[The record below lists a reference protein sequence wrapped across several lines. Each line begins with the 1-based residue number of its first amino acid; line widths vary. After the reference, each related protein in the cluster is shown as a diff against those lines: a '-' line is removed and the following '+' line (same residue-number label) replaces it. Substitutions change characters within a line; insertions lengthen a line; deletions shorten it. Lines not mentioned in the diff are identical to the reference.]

1 MAKGKSAE
9 WEDAQDGLPASSA
22 PQRYPASEVPANVEA
37 PESSPSSA
45 VPPSSHT
52 LDTSAPDVPNTVGP
66 DTLPLL
72 ELLEQP
78 DPALESSAS
87 GLVVPPPTSEAPA
100 EALAPSLEPAG
111 HQEEALV
118 EAAPSETAS
127 VSGGMRGPNT
137 HSTPDVLSSISAPGS
152 SILLNSLLENS
163 WHC

>member
-1 MAKGKSAE
+1 M
-9 WEDAQDGLPASSA
+9 
-22 PQRYPASEVPANVEA
+22 PANVEA

-52 LDTSAPDVPNTVGP
+52 LDTSAPDVPSTVGP

-87 GLVVPPPTSEAPA
+87 GLVVPPPVPPPTSEAPA

-111 HQEEALV
+111 HPNEALV

-137 HSTPDVLSSISAPGS
+137 HSTPDLLSSISAPGS